1 MPGTVYWTSRFSL
14 PAPLPIQQKA
24 RNHRHLFIVHLGGRM
39 ADPGELHQPRARP
52 ALEDLSARY
61 KSILET
67 SVGDVVERGIIDTYT
82 AISLLRA
89 QSHTSDRLVLWQ
101 TEAIVEL
108 ARSAAP
114 SARFAGLR
122 GSAARAHRPS
132 GRRPGG
138 GRSSLHLCH
147 YSTTPKAPLAST
159 LSFCRSPCRNPC
171 KICKNAGKIK
181 NDSYLLNFHLT

>member
-1 MPGTVYWTSRFSL
+1 MLFRSTASGTIGQYISFA
-14 PAPLPIQQKA
+14 PA
-24 RNHRHLFIVHLGGRM
+24 RHRRY
-39 ADPGELHQPRARP
+39 
-52 ALEDLSARY
+52 SAW
-61 KSILET
+61 L
-67 SVGDVVERGIIDTYT
+67 
-82 AISLLRA
+82 SLLGFIGYRVQA
-89 QSHTSDRLVLWQ
+89 P
-101 TEAIVEL
+101 
-108 ARSAAP
+108 AAP

-181 NDSYLLNFHLT
+181 NDSYLLNFHLIKRLFSFQNE